1 MQAGTIVSEPHKARI
16 VAFLPRLRRFC
27 TVLAR
32 SEDGG
37 DDLMQA
43 TVERT
48 LARFGQW
55 QAGTSLESWMFRI
68 AQNIHIDQMRSQAR
82 RGTPVDIDQVAD
94 LSGDDG
100 NSIVEARSDFR
111 HVREALAALPD
122 EQRALM
128 ALIVIDGRS
137 YQEAA
142 SILEIPIGTV
152 MSRLARGR
160 KALASRLQGQAMRK
174 DEIDG

>member
-82 RGTPVDIDQVAD
+82 RGTLVDIDQVAD

-100 NSIVEARSDFR
+100 NSIVEARSDLR

>member
-1 MQAGTIVSEPHKARI
+1 
-16 VAFLPRLRRFC
+16 
-27 TVLAR
+27 
-32 SEDGG
+32 
-37 DDLMQA
+37 
-43 TVERT
+43 
-48 LARFGQW
+48 
-55 QAGTSLESWMFRI
+55 MFKI

-82 RGTPVDIDQVAD
+82 RGTSVDIDQVTD

-100 NSIVEARSDFR
+100 NSIVEARSDLR
-111 HVREALAALPD
+111 HVRQALANLPD

-142 SILEIPIGTV
+142 SILDIPIGTV

-160 KALASRLQGQAMRK
+160 KAIANHLREGGMLK
-174 DEIDG
+174 DQTNG

>member
-1 MQAGTIVSEPHKARI
+1 
-16 VAFLPRLRRFC
+16 
-27 TVLAR
+27 
-32 SEDGG
+32 
-37 DDLMQA
+37 MQA
-43 TVERT
+43 TVEKT

-55 QAGTSLESWMFRI
+55 QAGTSLESWMFKI

-82 RGTPVDIDQVAD
+82 RGTSVDIDQVTD

-100 NSIVEARSDFR
+100 NSIVEARSDLR
-111 HVREALAALPD
+111 HVRQALANLPH

-142 SILEIPIGTV
+142 SILDIPIGTV

-160 KALASRLQGQAMRK
+160 KAIANHLREGGMLK
-174 DEIDG
+174 DQTNG